1 MTARRSVLIQI
12 LAIALVVGMSLLALP
27 LMRYEIPVHW
37 GLDGRPDA
45 WGSPTFALAFGPLCE
60 FGILALTIAL
70 VRGRSAPPTG
80 IFAALAL
87 TAALFLGGHALL
99 LGATIKGL
107 FSIRLM
113 LTMTFGLFFGIAP
126 IMARVEQNPW
136 FGVRTPWTLGSRR
149 VWKETHRATGRLW
162 LLGGALGSALTLF
175 GAPLLIVVAYL
186 AVLALAPAAISYR
199 VWRRLGRP

>member
-12 LAIALVVGMSLLALP
+12 LAIALVVGMSLLAFP
-27 LMRYEIPVHW
+27 LLRHEVPVHW
-37 GLDGRPDA
+37 RIDGQPDG
-45 WGSPTFALAFGPLCE
+45 WGSPAFALAFGPLCE

-70 VRGRSAPPTG
+70 VRGRNAPPAG

-87 TAALFLGGHALL
+87 TAAFFLGEHALL
-99 LGATIKGL
+99 LGATVKGL
-107 FSIRLM
+107 FSLRLM
-113 LTMTFGLFFGIAP
+113 LAIAFGLFFGIAP

-186 AVLALAPAAISYR
+186 IVLCFAPVAISYR